1 MASNPMQRKTQNA
14 FLLGVLITTIIMG
27 AIIGVLIFNIKK
39 QKDEQEK
46 IENAKTM
53 VYVLTADCVSG
64 DNISGK
70 VTTKEIADDLLP
82 ATAIT
87 VETYAQLVD
96 TDTVAKIALSA
107 GTILSEDMIVQSE
120 EATGN
125 DTREQE
131 LNMIVLPTYL
141 EADDYIDIRLTLP
154 SGEDFIV
161 VSKKK
166 VIDSNES
173 TVWINCSEDETLIL
187 SNAIVEAYQVTG
199 SKLYAVRYVEPG
211 MQTTASVT
219 YIPSSSIIQLINSDP
234 NVVEKAKNELAAR
247 YNNLYKY
254 RTDVINPAVNANLED
269 AQSNVESGVANSIE
283 IQKEQREKYIQ
294 ELDAASQDTTI
305 Q

>member
-107 GTILSEDMIVQSE
+107 GTILSENMIVQSE